1 MTDPDP
7 ELGLELDAAPDPKP
21 DPVPDPRLSV
31 VQVEP
36 SLWQVNRAVRLA
48 MLLDTPLAYGSTF
61 AREVAFPDELWVER
75 MGHSHG
81 WLAFEGELPVGSVTS
96 FHAPDQPDDETYLV
110 AMWVASHARG
120 RGVADRLVQAV
131 LDHAKGAG
139 LRRVTLDVADDNDR
153 AIGFYERVG
162 FTRTGRT
169 GELPHQPEV
178 SEFEMELLLSDPPAG
193 SG

>member
-1 MTDPDP
+1 MTDPTSGSGGAPTTGRHPGRDP
-7 ELGLELDAAPDPKP
+7 GLTIQP
-21 DPVPDPRLSV
+21 
-31 VQVEP
+31 VEP
-36 SLWQVNRAVRLA
+36 SVWQVHRAVRLA

-75 MGHSHG
+75 MGDSHG
-81 WLAFEGELPVGSVTS
+81 WLAFEGELPVGAVTS
-96 FHAPDQPDDETYLV
+96 FHAPDQPDDETHLV

-120 RGVADRLVQAV
+120 RGVADRLVRA
-131 LDHAKGAG
+131 LIDHARRAG
-139 LRRVTLDVADDNDR
+139 VRRVTLAVADDNER

-169 GELPHQPEV
+169 GELPHQPAV
-178 SEFEMELLLSDPPAG
+178 TEFEMELLLSELPVG

>member
-1 MTDPDP
+1 MT
-7 ELGLELDAAPDPKP
+7 ELDPALDI
-21 DPVPDPRLSV
+21 VP
-31 VQVEP
+31 VEP
-36 SLWQVNRAVRLA
+36 ALWQVYRGVRLA

-75 MGHSHG
+75 MRDSHG
-81 WLAFEGELPVGSVTS
+81 WLAFEGELPVGAVTS
-96 FHAPDQPDDETYLV
+96 FHAPDQPEDEIYLV

-120 RGVADRLVQAV
+120 RGVADRLVAAL
-131 LDHAKGAG
+131 LDHARRAG
-139 LRRVTLDVADDNDR
+139 LRRVTLDVADDNER

-169 GELPHQPEV
+169 GELPHQPGV
-178 SEFEMELLLSDPPAG
+178 TEFEMELVLSDRPAG